1 MPDPLL
7 YLQAIGAA
15 IIVSTLCVSAMVG
28 WRQSSSAAWLNS
40 ASIAGIGLG
49 LALGGHV
56 LGLRLAWPPVN
67 GLDRLLMIVMPM
79 ALGMELIAGFECVPR
94 WVAWLLRM
102 SLVATIPRIL
112 LHGSVYLSGGNDHWP
127 MWQSVVVMAVCAVL
141 LAVVWGLLSALHERS
156 AGDSIPLVLGL
167 TILCAGLTVM
177 MAGYIHGGG
186 AAIPLAATIVA
197 TSIAAWLIQKRSID
211 PTHAHSKAIMGVG
224 VVGLF
229 GVLFIGSFFGRI
241 SNGCAL
247 AMLLAP
253 LLCWVTELPFLRHRN
268 PWLLGSIR
276 LIIVSTALAF
286 VLFAAK
292 RDFDRD
298 MAPLL

>member
-15 IIVSTLCVSAMVG
+15 TIVSTLCVWAMVG

-49 LALGGHV
+49 LALGGNV
-56 LGLRLAWPPVN
+56 LRLRLAWPPVN

-79 ALGMELIAGFECVPR
+79 SLGMELIAGFESVPQ

-112 LHGSVYLSGGNDHWP
+112 LHDSVYLSKGNDNLP

-141 LAVVWGLLSALHERS
+141 LAGVWGLMSALQDRS

-167 TILCAGLTVM
+167 TILCAGLAIM
-177 MAGYIHGGG
+177 MAGYIQGGG
-186 AAIPLAATIVA
+186 TGILLAATIVG
-197 TSIAAWLIQKRSID
+197 TTIAAWLIQKRSGD
-211 PTHAHSKAIMGVG
+211 PPQAHSPAIMGIG
-224 VVGLF
+224 VIGLF
-229 GVLFIGSFFGRI
+229 GVLFIGRFFGRI

-247 AMLLAP
+247 AMLLSP
-253 LLCWVTELPFLRHRN
+253 LLCWVAELPFLRHRN

>member
-7 YLQAIGAA
+7 YLQSIGAA
-15 IIVSTLCVSAMVG
+15 TIVSTLCVWAMVG
-28 WRQSSSAAWLNS
+28 WRPSSSVVGLNS
-40 ASIAGIGLG
+40 ASVVGMGLG

-79 ALGMELIAGFECVPR
+79 ALGMELIACFECVPQR
-94 WVAWLLRM
+94 VAWLLRM
-102 SLVATIPRIL
+102 SLAATTPRIL
-112 LHGSVYLSGGNDHWP
+112 LHGSVYLSGGNDHLP

-141 LAVVWGLLSALHERS
+141 LAGVWGLLSALPERS

-167 TILCAGLTVM
+167 TIQCAGLTIM
-177 MAGYIHGGG
+177 MAGYIQGGG
-186 AAIPLAATIVA
+186 AAIPLAATIVS
-197 TSIAAWLIQKRSID
+197 TTIAAWLIQRRPGD
-211 PTHAHSKAIMGVG
+211 PTHAHCPAIMGVG

-229 GVLFIGSFFGRI
+229 GVLFIGRFFGRI

-247 AMLLAP
+247 AMLLTP

-268 PWLLGSIR
+268 PWLRGLIR
-276 LIIVSTALAF
+276 LMIVSSVLAF

-298 MAPLL
+298 MVPLL

>member
-15 IIVSTLCVSAMVG
+15 TIVSTLCVWAMVG
-28 WRQSSSAAWLNS
+28 WGQSDSAAGLNS
-40 ASIAGIGLG
+40 ACVAGMGLG

-79 ALGMELIAGFECVPR
+79 SLGVELIAGFECVPR
-94 WVAWLLRM
+94 RVACLLRM
-102 SLVATIPRIL
+102 SLAATIPRIL
-112 LHGSVYLSGGNDHWP
+112 LDGSVYLSHGQDHDP
-127 MWQSVVVMAVCAVL
+127 RWQPVVVMAVCTVL
-141 LAVVWGLLSALHERS
+141 LAGVWGLLSALPDRS

-167 TILCAGLTVM
+167 TIQCAGMTIM
-177 MAGYIHGGG
+177 MAGYIKGGG
-186 AAIPLAATIVA
+186 AAIPLAATILA
-197 TSIAAWLIQKRSID
+197 TSIVAWVIQRRSGA
-211 PTHAHSKAIMGVG
+211 PPPAHSAAILGVG

-229 GVLFIGSFFGRI
+229 GVLFIGRFFGRI

-247 AMLLAP
+247 AMLLCP
-253 LLCWVTELPFLRHRN
+253 LLCWVTELPFLRHRS

-276 LIIVSTALAF
+276 LIVVSTALAF

>member
-7 YLQAIGAA
+7 YLQAISAA
-15 IIVSTLCVSAMVG
+15 TIVSTLCVWAMVG

-40 ASIAGIGLG
+40 ACVAGIGIG

-56 LGLRLAWPPVN
+56 LGLRLDWPPVN

-79 ALGMELIAGFECVPR
+79 ALGMELIAGFECVPQR
-94 WVAWLLRM
+94 VAWMLRM
-102 SLVATIPRIL
+102 SLAATIPRIL
-112 LHGSVYLSGGNDHWP
+112 LQGSVYLSGGNDHWP
-127 MWQSVVVMAVCAVL
+127 MWQSVVVMAVCALL
-141 LAVVWGLLSALHERS
+141 LAGVWGLLSALPDRS
-156 AGDSIPLVLGL
+156 TGDSIPLVLGL
-167 TILCAGLTVM
+167 TIQCTGLTVM
-177 MAGYIHGGG
+177 MAGYIKGGG
-186 AAIPLAATIVA
+186 AAIPLAAAIVA
-197 TSIAAWLIQKRSID
+197 TTITAWLIQKRSGN
-211 PTHAHSKAIMGVG
+211 PPQAHSPAIMGVG

-229 GVLFIGSFFGRI
+229 GVLFIGRFFGRI